1 METKKCDTCEQILS
15 IDKFELRSDRGTYR
29 KDCKSCRYKAKRDR
43 RKQGVSKTEVTV
55 DIQKDDATGIITAN
69 ITTIGSPADPIQY
82 LKSKGI
88 DTDSYTMTN
97 GRVKSW
103 TTSMKLRDKGG
114 QDTLTQIENFGVTA
128 NIVPKTINPIEFG
141 LQQVK
146 WTRPESKYKFDSR
159 PKHVENILVL
169 PDIHFGYRSVNGNLV
184 STHDEKALVLVLKLV
199 ELLNPHL
206 IVALGDTLDFPEF
219 GRHPHGVD
227 LKGHTQKSLQT
238 AATFFHDIR
247 ELTDCEFRVIE
258 GNHDKRV
265 GDYVREAIKTVV
277 DVPGF
282 TFTIPSISNMLDFDG
297 KNIIYHGGFT
307 KEGFDG
313 YTSGANVWKHRDW
326 IYTHG
331 EKCGKDAIAD
341 TMKAYY
347 SNVVMGHIHRQSTVS
362 QMIPV
367 PTDSGIRYKR
377 MWGVCPGM
385 IGKQDPT
392 LPGYGVER
400 NYQQGVTIITHF
412 SRDDWQTF
420 DSTVT
425 QIPFID
431 GHCFYNGDLLV
442 A

>member
-1 METKKCDTCEQILS
+1 
-15 IDKFELRSDRGTYR
+15 
-29 KDCKSCRYKAKRDR
+29 
-43 RKQGVSKTEVTV
+43 
-55 DIQKDDATGIITAN
+55 
-69 ITTIGSPADPIQY
+69 
-82 LKSKGI
+82 
-88 DTDSYTMTN
+88 
-97 GRVKSW
+97 
-103 TTSMKLRDKGG
+103 
-114 QDTLTQIENFGVTA
+114 
-128 NIVPKTINPIEFG
+128 
-141 LQQVK
+141 
-146 WTRPESKYKFDSR
+146 
-159 PKHVENILVL
+159 
-169 PDIHFGYRSVNGNLV
+169 
-184 STHDEKALVLVLKLV
+184 
-199 ELLNPHL
+199 LLNPHL